1 MEEWKDFSGI
11 FLQQYVEIFSLGIVY
26 YGILWVTSD
35 RIHLTLFVCLLFW
48 TVWCMYSRLQLA
60 LSYNQVTTNTHCGFL
75 STTDS
80 LAVDISSRF
89 R

>member
-1 MEEWKDFSGI
+1 MV
-11 FLQQYVEIFSLGIVY
+11 YVGYFRQDPLNA
-26 YGILWVTSD
+26 
-35 RIHLTLFVCLLFW
+35 VCLLFW

-80 LAVDISSRF
+80 LG
-89 R
+89 

>member
-1 MEEWKDFSGI
+1 MV
-11 FLQQYVEIFSLGIVY
+11 YVGYFRQDPLNA
-26 YGILWVTSD
+26 
-35 RIHLTLFVCLLFW
+35 VCLLFW

-60 LSYNQVTTNTHCGFL
+60 LSYNQVTTNIHCGFL